1 MARARRTEDPVDMV
15 TLTLNLAEAGILMAL
30 TDRVGG
36 NQNNS
41 ARKLTD
47 RIGCALRGVGI
58 NGHERDFVE
67 IFGRS
72 DIYMGGDSLLMFHP
86 DELVEV

>member
-30 TDRVGG
+30 TNRVGG
-36 NQNNS
+36 NPDDS

-47 RIGCALRGVGI
+47 RIGRALRGVGI
-58 NGHERDFVE
+58 IGNERDYAEVFD
-67 IFGRS
+67 RS
-72 DIYMGGDSLLMFHP
+72 DIYMSGDSLLMFHP